1 MDRLKLAY
9 TENLKKNL
17 WNFILSR
24 LFPFFGI
31 SIAAA
36 LLAHKNILDLPAFAY
51 VLAVFSVI
59 STTFSMPLAAIGNI
73 IHNKK
78 ESLLPQQIFEEGL
91 TVAAL
96 FSLLSLFVAALA
108 MITIIQT
115 TSLNTANNKSFL
127 YLSIIYIPAI
137 PLLVFNT
144 FTHIFHEASDNA
156 ARCAT
161 IKKWCTSAGCG
172 LLAIFFLLADKTSF
186 CYFAI
191 AYFPAVELATFVCL
205 TRLSVRSGY
214 RHVIKNPKNMLP
226 SIVSLGFPIA
236 AGMAGQKVYYYL
248 LNSKLLSL
256 SEKLAGD
263 LSICMSV
270 IGFLSIPLI
279 GFSQLHSVYTS
290 KNAADAETIYRRG
303 LISCVVL
310 LLAIG
315 VIFSILGKLLFFI
328 FGDDSLSF
336 TMEGFIS
343 ISVSI
348 FCSGYFMLTTSHLR
362 AMKDTL
368 VPQLTIN
375 LIMLAVLIPVI
386 YMSGITG
393 ESIYTYIL
401 LQSAAIFVA
410 ALLLQYRIYHLHKRS
425 VIEAT
430 TVSS

>member
-51 VLAVFSVI
+51 VLAIFSVV
-59 STTFSMPLAAIGNI
+59 STVFSMPLAAIGNI
-73 IHNKK
+73 LHNKK
-78 ESLLPQQIFEEGL
+78 DSLLPQQIFEEGL
-91 TVAAL
+91 TTTVF
-96 FSLLSLFVAALA
+96 FSFLSLVVAALA
-108 MITIIQT
+108 LIAIRHT
-115 TSLNTANNKSFL
+115 TPFNTANDEAFF

-137 PLLVFNT
+137 PLLVINT

-156 ARCAT
+156 ARCAA
-161 IKKWCTSAGCG
+161 IKKWCTSIGCC
-172 LLAIFFLLADKTSF
+172 LLAIAFLLTDKTSF

-191 AYFPAVELATFVCL
+191 AYFSAVELATFICL
-205 TRLSVRSGY
+205 TRLSAQTGY
-214 RHVIKNPKNMLP
+214 RHVIKLPRHMFP

-256 SEKLAGD
+256 DEKLAAD

-279 GFSQLHSVYTS
+279 GFAQLHSVYTS
-290 KNAADAETIYRRG
+290 KHAQDTESIYSRG
-303 LISCVVL
+303 LISCLVL
-310 LLAIG
+310 LL
-315 VIFSILGKLLFFI
+315 VISAVFLVMGNFLFFI
-328 FGDDSLSF
+328 FGDVSLSF
-336 TMEGFIS
+336 TRESFFS

-368 VPQLTIN
+368 IPQLTIN

-386 YMSGITG
+386 YMSGING
-393 ESIYTYIL
+393 GSIYTYIL
-401 LQSAAIFVA
+401 LQSAATFVA
-410 ALLLQYRIYHLHKRS
+410 ALLLQYRIYRLHKRCVVEVS
-425 VIEAT
+425 I
-430 TVSS
+430 VSS